1 MMAAS
6 KKPRTFPERSGFFFA
21 AEGTTMQFH
30 LYFGEGKGK
39 TTAALGQA
47 LRSHGQGWRVLFVQF
62 LKDAG
67 APSGEV
73 AAVAAAGKGWR
84 LLRSRLPAPVL
95 RRPGPADR
103 EKLRVATEALLK
115 KALGEAQRG
124 KYEVV
129 VLDEALAAWKLGLL
143 KVSRIR
149 DARRLLA
156 ASGVRLFV
164 VTGRW
169 APKSL
174 LSQADLVTEMRKVR
188 HPFDRG
194 ERAKDGIDF

>member
-1 MMAAS
+1 
-6 KKPRTFPERSGFFFA
+6 
-21 AEGTTMQFH
+21 MQFH

-47 LRSHGQGWRVLFVQF
+47 LRSHGHGWRVLFVQF
-62 LKDAG
+62 LKDARE
-67 APSGEV
+67 PSGEV
-73 AAVAAAGKGWR
+73 SAVKAAGKGWR
-84 LLRSRLPAPVL
+84 LLRSRLPASPL

-103 EKLRVATEALLK
+103 EKLRQATEALLEQ
-115 KALGEAQRG
+115 ALGEAERG

-129 VLDEALAAWKLGLL
+129 VLDEVLAAWKLGLL
-143 KVSRIR
+143 RVSRIR
-149 DARRLLA
+149 DAHRRLE

-164 VTGRW
+164 ATGRW

-174 LSQADLVTEMRKVR
+174 LSRADVVTEMAKVR

-194 ERAKDGIDF
+194 ERAKDGIDI